1 MFGLIGDSL
10 NPPADA
16 VWRGKI
22 GWIGVRHQ
30 ESAAL
35 AAAGQAKLSGQLAV
49 CAGTTGSTHL
59 ISLPATALLASRLCV
74 LSPTRRIP
82 LRSSRSIEAPV
93 PDQAAV
99 VRDPVTLDD
108 DPPYFSVYQ
117 KGPVLIDRQ
126 SETHQYAL
134 VMRKIVGMLRTSAF
148 LQIYRGGAH
157 NAPVIGE
164 ALDPQRAIRQF
175 AKQGAVVRVDAEAA
189 QEIAL
194 DAATTAAQVC
204 KQSFLGGLVEPLFQY
219 VDDQDGRAFSF

>member
-1 MFGLIGDSL
+1 MSLFSSARVATTGAENVRKRLRNFRSASSSRSGSNICSGCGDSL

-16 VWRGKI
+16 VRRGKI

-148 LQIYRGGAH
+148 LQICRGGAH

-164 ALDPQRAIRQF
+164 ALDPQRAIRQLRQ
-175 AKQGAVVRVDAEAA
+175 ARRSR
-189 QEIAL
+189 
-194 DAATTAAQVC
+194 TSRC
-204 KQSFLGGLVEPLFQY
+204 GGSAG
-219 VDDQDGRAFSF
+219 DRT